1 MKNIV
6 VITGGSKGIGKALAK
21 KYVDNNYLVFSIAR
35 NTCPIND
42 VHSIQGDLSNPE
54 NIEAYF
60 TSILQTVN
68 LKKVSSFT
76 LILNAGSLG
85 TIGNIEKNPLDS
97 IQKTVQ
103 LNLTGPLLFSSI
115 FIEKLKEAT
124 FEKKII
130 SISSGAAIKPYV
142 GWSIY
147 CSTKAGV
154 DMMTRTIAEEQKT
167 LVNGVKVNA
176 IYPGVVETNM
186 QETIRNTSE
195 KDFKNVQRFIDLK
208 AKEEL
213 YTPAFVADKIY
224 NLDFENLLET
234 GAIVDLRNL

>member
-1 MKNIV
+1 MKNII

-21 KYVDNNYLVFSIAR
+21 KYADNDYLVFSIAR

-60 TSILQTVN
+60 TSILQIVN

-85 TIGNIEKNPLDS
+85 TIGNIEKNPLNS

-130 SISSGAAIKPYV
+130 SISSGAAIKPYA
-142 GWSIY
+142 GWSVY

-186 QETIRNTSE
+186 QETIRNSPE

-208 AKEEL
+208 EKEEL
-213 YTPAFVADKIY
+213 YTPDFVADKIY
-224 NLDFENLLET
+224 NLDCENVLET